1 MCKKKKKTTKSEYN
15 ELMKI
20 KAAQRYEYSMK
31 PPQKWKKNEAKTIK
45 KKKMEGRE
53 TKLCIKYD

>member
-1 MCKKKKKTTKSEYN
+1 MNVQKIKTTKSEYN

-20 KAAQRYEYSMK
+20 KAAQRYEYSM
-31 PPQKWKKNEAKTIK
+31 PQKWKKNEAKTIK

-53 TKLCIKYD
+53 TKLCVKYD